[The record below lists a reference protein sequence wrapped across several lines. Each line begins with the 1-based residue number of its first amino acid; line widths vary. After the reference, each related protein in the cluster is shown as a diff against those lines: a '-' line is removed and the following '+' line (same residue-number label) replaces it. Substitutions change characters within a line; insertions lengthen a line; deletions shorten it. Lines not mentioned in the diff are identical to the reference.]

1 MNGLKD
7 WLNETLALILNGSL
21 ILNGYERGTVAHDSP
36 FNVTVRIPLPIIG
49 PMVIISLV
57 YNLLKT
63 PRRERGRPPAKKP
76 GEIPPRASPPK

>member
-36 FNVTVRIPLPIIG
+36 FNVTVRIPLAIIG

-57 YNLLKT
+57 YILLKH
-63 PRRERGRPPAKKP
+63 RVENAG
-76 GEIPPRASPPK
+76 GHLPKSQEK